1 MIFISAI
8 ASVSGPV
15 NLYSVSQ
22 HFLHYVD
29 QQSPKYM
36 SHSLKEQIP
45 ELLHFVSRLN
55 TTEALQLM
63 AHKFPGQVTFSSS
76 FSYEDQVITHDI
88 LSSPTPGVTGI
99 SIFTLET
106 GRLFPE
112 TFSVWNST
120 NDRYNTHIT
129 AYYPNTKDIQNFVN
143 AKGPNAFYESLENR
157 KTCCHIRK
165 VEPLSRALQGN
176 AIWVTGLRAE
186 HSVARQDLE
195 MMEWDDVNQ
204 VIKFHPLL
212 YWTFEQVK
220 AYIRKYNIP
229 YNPLHDKGFVS
240 IGCAPCTRAIRPGEN
255 FRAGRWWWE
264 DESKKECGLHERVV
278 N

>member
-1 MIFISAI
+1 
-8 ASVSGPV
+8 
-15 NLYSVSQ
+15 
-22 HFLHYVD
+22 
-29 QQSPKYM
+29 M
-36 SHSLKEQIP
+36 SYSLKNHIP
-45 ELLHFVSRLN
+45 ELLHLTAGLSTV
-55 TTEALQLM
+55 EVLQLM
-63 AHKFPGQVTFSSS
+63 ANRFPGQVTFSSS

-88 LSSPTPGVTGI
+88 LSYDTNI

-120 NDRYNTHIT
+120 NERYNTHIT
-129 AYYPNTKDIQNFVN
+129 AYYPNTTDIQDYVN
-143 AKGPNAFYESLENR
+143 SKGPNAFYESVENR
-157 KTCCHIRK
+157 KSCCYIRK

-176 AIWVTGLRAE
+176 AIWVTGLRAD
-186 HSVARQDLE
+186 HSAARKDLD
-195 MMEWDDVNQ
+195 MIEWDEINK

-212 YWTFEQVK
+212 HHTFNQVK
-220 AYIRKYNIP
+220 EYIKKYNIP
-229 YNPLHDKGFVS
+229 YNILHDRGFVS
-240 IGCAPCTRAIRPGEN
+240 IGCAPCTRAIKPGED